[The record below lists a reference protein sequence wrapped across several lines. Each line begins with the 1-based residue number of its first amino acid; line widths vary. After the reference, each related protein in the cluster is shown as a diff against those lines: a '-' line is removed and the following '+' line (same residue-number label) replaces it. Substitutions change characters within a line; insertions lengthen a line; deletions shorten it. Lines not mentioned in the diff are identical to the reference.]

1 MRQQRGSLSVI
12 ELWRNAFVL
21 EILSLPSN
29 VCVAPIRKCS
39 KLTEF
44 TCVFAFGVVQSCWR
58 PAVQPRPPT
67 PHGQRTLLYDVGAEF
82 VSKKSIRIEEF
93 DTIIV
98 IIQYEKRL

>member
-21 EILSLPSN
+21 EILSLPNN

-44 TCVFAFGVVQSCWR
+44 TCVFAFGAVQSCGC

-67 PHGQRTLLYDVGAEF
+67 PHGQRTLLHGLV
-82 VSKKSIRIEEF
+82 VKKSIRIEEF

>member
-1 MRQQRGSLSVI
+1 MI

-21 EILSLPSN
+21 EILSLPNN

-44 TCVFAFGVVQSCWR
+44 TCVFAFGAVQSCGR

-67 PHGQRTLLYDVGAEF
+67 PQCQGTLFFDVGTKF
-82 VSKKSIRIEEF
+82 VSKKSIRIEKF
-93 DTIIV
+93 DTFTSFSYDIINLYSPK
-98 IIQYEKRL
+98 I